1 MITELTKKINVYHLK
16 KDAYIYVRQSTI
28 RQVIENRESTKRQY
42 ALKDRVAALGWSLEQ
57 IKTIDCDLGQSG
69 SGTANREGFKKLVA
83 EVGMGNAGIV
93 AGLEVSR
100 LARNS
105 SDWHRLLEI
114 CAVTNTLLLDEDGI
128 YSPENFNDRLLL
140 GLKGTM
146 SEAELH
152 YIRARMLGGIISKA
166 KRGEL
171 KIPLP
176 IGFVYNDRNKIIVDP
191 DRQVQE
197 SIKLLFKVFKQTGSA
212 FGTVKYFKNNNL
224 KFPRRVHQGINKGDL
239 IWDVL
244 ETSKVRQILH
254 NHHYAGIYSYGKNK
268 VYKLPDG
275 GKRYENLPQ
284 DQWIAYKE
292 NAHAS
297 YISYEEFEENSRILK
312 INAQSYGADRRN
324 GPPREGS
331 ALLQGIVLCGIC
343 GKKMYTQ
350 YRIRKAGEVR
360 TDPIYICEYNHI
372 KKGDDCCQR
381 IEGKYIDK
389 AIGEKLINS
398 FTPLT
403 LEVALNVQ
411 DELKKRHEQIDKLR
425 KEELERARYEVN
437 LARRRYMHV
446 DPENRLVAD
455 SLEAEWNEK
464 LVSLNELY
472 ANYEKQKK
480 NDFNSLNNDERN
492 KILSLATDFPALWN
506 NQNTSNKDKK
516 RMIRLLIED
525 VTLTRNKDRS
535 INVDIRFKG
544 GANESMLLPA
554 PIKVNDLYQT
564 DKEVVQLIDQLL
576 EHYTFKEIADI
587 LNNQEKKS
595 GKGLS
600 FNQNIVENIC
610 RRSLLSSP
618 IERLMKKNNLFRV
631 SEVSKILKVSKDMV
645 RHYIKTGIIIKY
657 KCNVKKI
664 YFCKLDYDNMQKRLS
679 ELYQN
684 KRILRKSYDKLRKRI
699 NEVQYAI

>member
-1 MITELTKKINVYHLK
+1 MISELTKKISVDHMK
-16 KDAYIYVRQSTI
+16 KNAYLYVRQSTI
-28 RQVIENRESTKRQY
+28 RQVVENQESTRRQY
-42 ALKDRVAALGWSLEQ
+42 ALKDRVLALGWSLEQ
-57 IKTIDCDLGQSG
+57 IKTIDCDLGLSG
-69 SGTANREGFKKLVA
+69 SGSANREGFKKLVA

-152 YIRARMLGGIISKA
+152 YIKARMLGGIISKA

-176 IGFVYNDRNKIIVDP
+176 IGFVYNDKNKIIIDT
-191 DRQVQE
+191 DKQVQE
-197 SIKLLFKVFKQTGSA
+197 AIKLLFNVFKQVGSA

-224 KFPRRVHQGINKGDL
+224 KFPRRIKSGINKGDL

-275 GKRYENLPQ
+275 GKRYKKLSR
-284 DQWIAYKE
+284 DQWIVYKE

-297 YISYEEFEENSRILK
+297 YIAYEEFEENIRILQ

-331 ALLQGIVLCGIC
+331 ALLQGIVLCGTC

-350 YRIRKAGEVR
+350 YRTRRSGKNN
-360 TDPIYICEYNHI
+360 TDPIYICEYDHI
-372 KKGDDCCQR
+372 KTGDDYCQR

-389 AIGEKLINS
+389 AIGEKLIKS

-403 LEVALNVQ
+403 LEVALNIQ
-411 DELKKRHEQIDKLR
+411 DELKRRHEEIDGLR
-425 KEELERARYEVN
+425 KQEIERARYEVN
-437 LARRRYMHV
+437 LARRRYMQV

-472 ANYEKQKK
+472 ENYERQKK
-480 NDFNSLNNDERN
+480 NDFNILSNDDRN
-492 KILSLATDFPALWN
+492 KILSLAADFSALWN

-525 VTLTRNKDRS
+525 VTLIRNKDRS

-544 GANESMLLPA
+544 GATESMQLPA
-554 PIKVNDLYQT
+554 PVKVQDLYQT

-576 EHYTFKEIADI
+576 EHYTFKEIAEI
-587 LNNQEKKS
+587 LNKQEKKS
-595 GKGLS
+595 GKGIP
-600 FNQNIVENIC
+600 FNQCIVENIC
-610 RRSLLSSP
+610 QRKQLSRP
-618 IERLMKKNNLFRV
+618 IERLLKKNNLFTI
-631 SEVSKILKVSKDMV
+631 SEVSKILKISKDMV
-645 RHYIKTGIIIKY
+645 RHYIRIGIIDKY
-657 KCNVKKI
+657 DCNVKKI
-664 YFCKLDYDNMQKRLS
+664 YFCKLDYDNMQERLS

-684 KRILRKSYDKLRKRI
+684 RRIFRKSYDKLRKTI

>member
-1 MITELTKKINVYHLK
+1 
-16 KDAYIYVRQSTI
+16 
-28 RQVIENRESTKRQY
+28 
-42 ALKDRVAALGWSLEQ
+42 
-57 IKTIDCDLGQSG
+57 
-69 SGTANREGFKKLVA
+69 
-83 EVGMGNAGIV
+83 
-93 AGLEVSR
+93 
-100 LARNS
+100 
-105 SDWHRLLEI
+105 
-114 CAVTNTLLLDEDGI
+114 
-128 YSPENFNDRLLL
+128 
-140 GLKGTM
+140 
-146 SEAELH
+146 
-152 YIRARMLGGIISKA
+152 
-166 KRGEL
+166 
-171 KIPLP
+171 
-176 IGFVYNDRNKIIVDP
+176 
-191 DRQVQE
+191 
-197 SIKLLFKVFKQTGSA
+197 
-212 FGTVKYFKNNNL
+212 
-224 KFPRRVHQGINKGDL
+224 
-239 IWDVL
+239 
-244 ETSKVRQILH
+244 
-254 NHHYAGIYSYGKNK
+254 
-268 VYKLPDG
+268 
-275 GKRYENLPQ
+275 
-284 DQWIAYKE
+284 
-292 NAHAS
+292 
-297 YISYEEFEENSRILK
+297 
-312 INAQSYGADRRN
+312 
-324 GPPREGS
+324 
-331 ALLQGIVLCGIC
+331 
-343 GKKMYTQ
+343 
-350 YRIRKAGEVR
+350 
-360 TDPIYICEYNHI
+360 
-372 KKGDDCCQR
+372 
-381 IEGKYIDK
+381 
-389 AIGEKLINS
+389 
-398 FTPLT
+398 
-403 LEVALNVQ
+403 
-411 DELKKRHEQIDKLR
+411 
-425 KEELERARYEVN
+425 
-437 LARRRYMHV
+437 MHV

-492 KILSLATDFPALWN
+492 KILSLAADFPALWN

-554 PIKVNDLYQT
+554 PVKVNDLYQT

-595 GKGLS
+595 GKGLP

-645 RHYIKTGIIIKY
+645 RHYIKMGIIIKY

-684 KRILRKSYDKLRKRI
+684 KRILRKSYDKLRKKI